1 MTVRTVRTA
10 DADGLVPLYT
20 ALSHPA
26 TAAQIR
32 SRLERLTGDPTY
44 GFRVAGAASG
54 ELLGFA
60 AGNLLFPAEDDT
72 PAAQLIALV
81 TAEDARARGVGTA
94 LCAAF
99 ETWAVERGAARAML
113 NSSTGRTGAH
123 AFHTRRGYTASGVRF
138 SKPLERRAP

>member
-1 MTVRTVRTA
+1 MTPHVTTRTVRAA

-32 SRLERLTGDPTY
+32 SRLERLAGDPTY
-44 GFRVAGAASG
+44 ELWVAEAAAG

-60 AGNLLFPAEDDT
+60 AGHLLFPVEDDT

-81 TAEDARARGVGTA
+81 TAEEARGKGVGTA

-99 ETWAVERGAARAML
+99 ETWAVERGAARAVL

-123 AFHTRRGYTASGVRF
+123 AFYTRRGYTASGVRF
-138 SKPLERRAP
+138 SKPL